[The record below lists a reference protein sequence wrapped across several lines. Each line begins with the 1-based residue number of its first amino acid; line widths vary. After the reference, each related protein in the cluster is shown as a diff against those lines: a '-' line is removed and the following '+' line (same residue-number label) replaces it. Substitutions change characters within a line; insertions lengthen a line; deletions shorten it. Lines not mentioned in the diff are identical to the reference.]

1 MPRFCLPTS
10 VRAKHA
16 TFGIADA
23 DEVGR
28 RHSVDPSDALIHGWP
43 QPPAEGGA
51 THAEPSGRSSGRAR
65 RVLTAAAIAVIILG
79 ALSRLLWLEDMEYKS
94 DEREWVD
101 TMVNL
106 GHRPLSALAP
116 ESHHSGIPHSSG
128 FFHFLRVIS
137 FASANPLV
145 MVGAIAG
152 FSAAV
157 MLLGR
162 ALGYR
167 SPRDLVASAMMSTS
181 LTLFVGT
188 RKIWTPDLIPAWL
201 ILGLVLWSM
210 AERARSPRLAAWLTG
225 WAAFCFVMAP
235 HMYLSAIP
243 AAAALTL
250 ALPLVWLLSKRTRP
264 RRARMRAWVVGALA
278 GWATFIP
285 YVIARHSV
293 HASSRTY
300 PPLSANVVGEV
311 LQDAL
316 TLPSPLKVFL
326 VYLWPSG
333 QSMNANHP
341 SLLFDLTLFWVLVAV
356 MVWTPLFCAVLVRL
370 LIRWRQT
377 LGSPMIVASLLAWM
391 GTAAGILFSRLGSY
405 INYWLDAVP
414 FVYFVM
420 AWAAYQSRRSLFCR
434 ILRPALWVAS
444 LVTFVA
450 TVHFAFL
457 IHKSGG
463 FPGEYGTSYRQQQD
477 HR

>member
-1 MPRFCLPTS
+1 
-10 VRAKHA
+10 VR
-16 TFGIADA
+16 I
-23 DEVGR
+23 
-28 RHSVDPSDALIHGWP
+28 DPEAPGDALIGSWSRTP
-43 QPPAEGGA
+43 TESGA
-51 THAEPSGRSSGRAR
+51 PYTVPSSRRSGRTRRA
-65 RVLTAAAIAVIILG
+65 LAAAAIAVVVLG
-79 ALSRLLWLEDMEYKS
+79 ALSRLLWLGDMEYKT

-106 GHRPLSALAP
+106 WSRPLSALAP

-137 FASANPLV
+137 FASKSPLV

-157 MLLGR
+157 MLLGL
-162 ALGYR
+162 ALGHR
-167 SPRDLVASAMMSTS
+167 SPRDTVAVAMISTS

-201 ILGLVLWSM
+201 ILGLVLWSV
-210 AERARSPRLAAWLTG
+210 AERARSPRVAAWLTG
-225 WAAFCFVMAP
+225 GAAFCFVMAP

-250 ALPLVWLLSKRTRP
+250 ALPIMWSLCKRTRP

-278 GWATFIP
+278 GWATFVP
-285 YVIARHSV
+285 YVVARHSV
-293 HASSRTY
+293 HASPRTY
-300 PPLSANVVGEV
+300 PPLSANEVGEV
-311 LQDAL
+311 LRDAL

-333 QSMNANHP
+333 QSMRTNHP
-341 SLLFDLTLFWVLVAV
+341 SLLLDLTLFWVLVAV
-356 MVWTPLFCAVLVRL
+356 LVWTPLFCAVLVRL
-370 LIRWRQT
+370 LSQWRQT
-377 LGSPMIVASLLAWM
+377 LGSPMVVASLLAWM

-420 AWAAYQSRRSLFCR
+420 AWAAYRSRRSLFCR

-444 LVTFVA
+444 LVTLVA
-450 TVHFAFL
+450 TVHFALL
-457 IHKSGG
+457 IHELGG
-463 FPGEYGTSYRQQQD
+463 FPGEYGTSYHQQQD